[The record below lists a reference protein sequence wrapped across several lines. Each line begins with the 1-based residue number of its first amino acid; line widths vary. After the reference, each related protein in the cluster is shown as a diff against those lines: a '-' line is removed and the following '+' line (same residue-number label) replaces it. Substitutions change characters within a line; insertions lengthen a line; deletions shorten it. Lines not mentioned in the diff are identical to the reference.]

1 MLNKD
6 IYLEKNLFI
15 DIAEKKAEKILDMF
29 RIGQTTQLPVLEN
42 GKVMGILDLFVF
54 LSEKHQNIN
63 IRKMMNQDV
72 IIAGR
77 DEGIFTFSNSWQ
89 KILLFEDR
97 EGIYLGYIKRD
108 VVKVYLPNLEHEQIF
123 EGNFSYDIKDD
134 EDLKE
139 DFKAILE
146 SSYDGLYVTV
156 GKGITL
162 SINNTC
168 EQGEGVKSDRT
179 EMVQLAD
186 GKMKPQSFS
195 FKSFDKKNSI
205 TIIQN
210 LQNRKEFVSAGNN
223 VLNDGEVI
231 RITTSSP
238 DIKELNR
245 MKEELHE
252 AQKLAEKYQSEL
264 EVLRWEQTKTD
275 GVVASSP
282 KMKKIVAMAKRVAKV
297 DSTVLIQGESGTGKE
312 IISKLIHRN
321 SERKNGPFIKVDC
334 GSIPESLLE
343 SELFGY
349 EKGAFTGASSTGKIG
364 LIELANGG
372 TLFLD
377 EIGELPLSLQ
387 PKLLRVLQDREII
400 RIGGKEQIPVDIRI
414 IAATNRDLKEMVE
427 EKTFREDLYYRLN
440 VVPIFIPPLRERRED
455 IQPLIINALEKYN
468 REYGLQKEIEPEAMR
483 YLIDFDWPG
492 NVRELENIIER
503 LIVTTSSEIIRLE
516 HLPKMIK
523 NHHRK
528 TENIIDIDHSLPYK
542 EAMDDFEKK
551 LLLSVKKKSKNTQEM
566 ADILK
571 IDRSTIS
578 RKLKKHGI
586 KTP

>member
-1 MLNKD
+1 
-6 IYLEKNLFI
+6 
-15 DIAEKKAEKILDMF
+15 
-29 RIGQTTQLPVLEN
+29 
-42 GKVMGILDLFVF
+42 MGIL
-54 LSEKHQNIN
+54 K
-63 IRKMMNQDV
+63 
-72 IIAGR
+72 
-77 DEGIFTFSNSWQ
+77 W
-89 KILLFEDR
+89 
-97 EGIYLGYIKRD
+97 
-108 VVKVYLPNLEHEQIF
+108 
-123 EGNFSYDIKDD
+123 
-134 EDLKE
+134 
-139 DFKAILE
+139 
-146 SSYDGLYVTV
+146 
-156 GKGITL
+156 
-162 SINNTC
+162 
-168 EQGEGVKSDRT
+168 
-179 EMVQLAD
+179 
-186 GKMKPQSFS
+186 
-195 FKSFDKKNSI
+195 
-205 TIIQN
+205 
-210 LQNRKEFVSAGNN
+210 
-223 VLNDGEVI
+223 
-231 RITTSSP
+231 
-238 DIKELNR
+238 
-245 MKEELHE
+245 
-252 AQKLAEKYQSEL
+252 
-264 EVLRWEQTKTD
+264 
-275 GVVASSP
+275 
-282 KMKKIVAMAKRVAKV
+282 IVAAFRNLYWNLNFLDMKRELLQAPAVRENWFNRAG
-297 DSTVLIQGESGTGKE
+297 QW
-312 IISKLIHRN
+312 RN
-321 SERKNGPFIKVDC
+321 S
-334 GSIPESLLE
+334 
-343 SELFGY
+343 
-349 EKGAFTGASSTGKIG
+349 
-364 LIELANGG
+364 
-372 TLFLD
+372 FLD